1 MQGDKLK
8 NIKEVIDAEAYT
20 GGILKRA
27 QEAALSED
35 DKKVLKRIKI
45 ASRCKKKGKNKTGR
59 K

>member
-8 NIKEVIDAEAYT
+8 NVKEIIDAEAYT

-27 QEAALSED
+27 QEAALSDD
-35 DKKVLKRIKI
+35 DKKVLEKIKI
-45 ASRCKKKGKNKTGR
+45 ANRRKKKYKKNGR

>member
-8 NIKEVIDAEAYT
+8 NVKEVIDAEAYT

-27 QEAALSED
+27 QEAALSDD
-35 DKKVLKRIKI
+35 DKKVLEKIKI
-45 ASRCKKKGKNKTGR
+45 ASRRKKKCKKNGR